1 MTQLLDALVDA
12 GLAGTGDST
21 DNNRAQITDNN
32 RLWLT
37 FDDRGSAE

>member
-32 RLWLT
+32 RALNTLT
-37 FDDRGSAE
+37 GRAL